1 MFGSTPT
8 TYHEWMACNQKGL
21 STFSKWPKNWNAWY
35 EIFLTSCPSLRGHVQ
50 VKKFHTRRPN
60 FLTIIENRSYGAIR
74 ILSGAT
80 LGGGDEHC
88 HPLGP
93 ALVRDEHFEP
103 SEINP

>member
-1 MFGSTPT
+1 MDKTNLYNT
-8 TYHEWMACNQKGL
+8 NVLKC
-21 STFSKWPKNWNAWY
+21 SKFY
-35 EIFLTSCPSLRGHVQ
+35 SRE
-50 VKKFHTRRPN
+50 
-60 FLTIIENRSYGAIR
+60 AIYA
-74 ILSGAT
+74 LNCFSGAT